1 MNGFFREQVFAHSG
15 SGEAHYVTQVP
26 RGVATVAPHIV
37 PYQLGVRCALAVD
50 EAMEPLQL
58 AAMSVRAIVVP
69 AVVLYFHAEY
79 HHIFSMDVQPRC

>member
-1 MNGFFREQVFAHSG
+1 MAFFANRFSRIREAGKPITLRKFHG
-15 SGEAHYVTQVP
+15 
-26 RGVATVAPHIV
+26 GVATVAPHIV